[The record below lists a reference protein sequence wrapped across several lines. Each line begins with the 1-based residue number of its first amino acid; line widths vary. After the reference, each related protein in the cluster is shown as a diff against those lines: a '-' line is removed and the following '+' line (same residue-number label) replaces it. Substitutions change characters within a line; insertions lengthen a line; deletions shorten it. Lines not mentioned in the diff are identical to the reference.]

1 MHYREA
7 LINDIPQI
15 QMVRN
20 SVKEN
25 QLPHPSYVTDK
36 DVEDYIL
43 NKGKGW
49 VCEIKNRIAGF
60 AIADLVDDNIWA
72 LFVHP
77 QFEAMGIGK
86 TLHRIMLDWYFENS
100 KEKVWLSTDPY
111 TRAYEFYKQ
120 QGWKEVGT
128 YGNGEAKFEMYRE
141 TWLKNRNNK
150 Y

>member
-15 QMVRN
+15 QVVRN
-20 SVKEN
+20 LVKEN

-36 DVEDYIL
+36 DVENYIL
-43 NKGKGW
+43 NRGKGW
-49 VCEIKNRIAGF
+49 VCEIDKKIVAF

-86 TLHRIMLDWYFENS
+86 TLHHIMLDWYFKNS
-100 KEKVWLSTDPY
+100 KEKVWLSTDPF
-111 TRAYEFYKQ
+111 TKAYEFYRK
-120 QGWKEVGT
+120 QGWKELGV
-128 YGNGEAKFEMYRE
+128 YGEREVKFEMDSE
-141 TWLKNRNNK
+141 TWLKK
-150 Y
+150 QKQ

>member
-15 QMVRN
+15 QVVRN
-20 SVKEN
+20 LVKEN
-25 QLPHPSYVTDK
+25 KLSHPSYVTDN

-43 NKGKGW
+43 NRGKGW
-49 VCEIKNRIAGF
+49 VCEIENSIVGF

-86 TLHRIMLDWYFENS
+86 TLHRIMLNWYFENN
-100 KEKVWLSTDPY
+100 KEKVWLSTDPF
-111 TRAYEFYKQ
+111 TRAYEFYKM

-128 YGNGEAKFEMYRE
+128 YGKGEAKFELDRE
-141 TWLKNRNNK
+141 TWLKK
-150 Y
+150 QKQ